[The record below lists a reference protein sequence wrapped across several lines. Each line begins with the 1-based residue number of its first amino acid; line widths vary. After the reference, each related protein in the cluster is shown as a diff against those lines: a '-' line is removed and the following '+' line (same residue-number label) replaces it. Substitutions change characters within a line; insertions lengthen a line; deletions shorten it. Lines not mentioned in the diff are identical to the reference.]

1 MSPEPLRRPSELG
14 GGLPVLEFH
23 GWNDPVYR
31 IQDDDPIS
39 YRRYPRPRYRFDAPG
54 GEYAVL
60 YANDTKVATFN
71 ESYAEKRRRIP
82 KADAERHLV
91 RITPKGPLP
100 LVDLIDDRTL
110 SALDLDARISVG
122 DDYEACRQWALA
134 FHEEWSKVCGIAYAA
149 RWGGVRTTNVAL
161 FVERCRED
169 LILDSLGRL
178 GEPAL
183 EDLVLEAV
191 DRYKLRAAFLA

>member
-1 MSPEPLRRPSELG
+1 MSPEPLPRPPEPGGEL
-14 GGLPVLEFH
+14 PALEFH
-23 GWNDPVYR
+23 EWTDPVYR
-31 IQDDDPIS
+31 IQDDDLIS
-39 YRRYPRPRYRFDAPG
+39 SRRYPKPRYRFDAPG
-54 GEYAVL
+54 EEYAVL

-82 KADAERHLV
+82 EADAKRHLV
-91 RITPKGPLP
+91 RITPKRPLP
-100 LVDLIDDRTL
+100 LVDLRDDRTL

-134 FHEEWSKVCGIAYAA
+134 FHEEWPEVCGIAYAA
-149 RWGGVRTTNVAL
+149 RWGGVRTMNVAL

-169 LILDSLGRL
+169 IGLGSLGRL

-183 EDLVLEAV
+183 EDLVLEAA
-191 DRYKLRAAFLA
+191 DRYKLRVVFLV